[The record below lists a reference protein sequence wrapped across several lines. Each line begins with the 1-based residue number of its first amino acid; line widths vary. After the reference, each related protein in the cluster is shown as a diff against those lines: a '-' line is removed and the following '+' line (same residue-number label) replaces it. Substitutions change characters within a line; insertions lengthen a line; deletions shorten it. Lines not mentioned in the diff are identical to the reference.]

1 MFPEEGGEET
11 GTVEAKSFS
20 DCRNRQIAVLQQIAC
35 APDPEFVLILFDAPA
50 GFISEEPVQMAAAEL
65 ETLREN
71 RDRIRIPDHCPHCP
85 LDGVDPVMTENHSE
99 CFPVGEIFQC
109 IGKGLPDQRCQEC
122 GQKVFQKF
130 RCQRRLGFSC
140 MEEHSKKGIGFR
152 SKGNFVAKF
161 AGTVCDPFV
170 DFQGMGAA
178 DLKVDGE
185 VPVRTAFP
193 ETTMVGNG
201 GRHKK

>member
-1 MFPEEGGEET
+1 
-11 GTVEAKSFS
+11 
-20 DCRNRQIAVLQQIAC
+20 
-35 APDPEFVLILFDAPA
+35 
-50 GFISEEPVQMAAAEL
+50 
-65 ETLREN
+65 
-71 RDRIRIPDHCPHCP
+71 
-85 LDGVDPVMTENHSE
+85 MTENHSE

-109 IGKGLPDQRCQEC
+109 IGKGLPHQCCQEC